1 MNKNKVYKVYN
12 ELLDIV
18 GKENIMM
25 DEPMKKHVS
34 FRVGGPADILVRP
47 INEEQLKEIL
57 LYIKSEE
64 IPYLIIGNG
73 SNLLVR
79 DGGIRGVVVELSDNF
94 SDFKIDGNKIE
105 IKAGALLS
113 RIGNAALREELKGFE
128 FASGIPGTFGGALA
142 MNAGAYGGEIKDIV
156 KTVKVMDKDGNI
168 LELSNEEMHFGY
180 RRSTIVEKGYV
191 ALSAVVELEKGNYD
205 DIKATMDDLRDRR
218 TSKQPLNFASA
229 GSTFKRPEGY
239 FAGKLIQDSG
249 LKGLSI
255 GDAQVSEKHSG
266 FVINRGNAT
275 AKELLDLMFAV
286 KSTVNAKFGVM
297 LEEEVKIVGEDPV
310 KEEE

>member
-1 MNKNKVYKVYN
+1 MNKNKVYN

-57 LYIKSEE
+57 LYIKNEE

-113 RIGNAALREELKGFE
+113 RIGNAALRAELKGFE

>member
-1 MNKNKVYKVYN
+1 MNKNKVYN

-34 FRVGGPADILVRP
+34 FRVGGPADILVKP

-113 RIGNAALREELKGFE
+113 RIGNAALRAELKGFE

-191 ALSAVVELEKGNYD
+191 ALSAVVE
-205 DIKATMDDLRDRR
+205 
-218 TSKQPLNFASA
+218 
-229 GSTFKRPEGY
+229 
-239 FAGKLIQDSG
+239 
-249 LKGLSI
+249 
-255 GDAQVSEKHSG
+255 
-266 FVINRGNAT
+266 
-275 AKELLDLMFAV
+275 
-286 KSTVNAKFGVM
+286 
-297 LEEEVKIVGEDPV
+297 
-310 KEEE
+310 

>member
-1 MNKNKVYKVYN
+1 MNKNKVYN

-57 LYIKSEE
+57 LYIKNEE

-113 RIGNAALREELKGFE
+113 RIGNAALRAELKGFE

-156 KTVKVMDKDGNI
+156 KTVKVMDTDGNI

>member
-1 MNKNKVYKVYN
+1 MDKNKVYN
-12 ELLDIV
+12 DILNIV

-57 LYIKSEE
+57 LYIKNEE

>member
-1 MNKNKVYKVYN
+1 MNKNKVYN

>member
-1 MNKNKVYKVYN
+1 MNKNKVYN

-57 LYIKSEE
+57 LYIKNEE

-113 RIGNAALREELKGFE
+113 RIGNAALRAELKGFE

-156 KTVKVMDKDGNI
+156 KTVKVMNKDGNI

>member
-1 MNKNKVYKVYN
+1 MNKNKVYN

-156 KTVKVMDKDGNI
+156 KTVKVMDEDGNI